1 MANCKGCNTAS
12 EASDAAQPLKVGS
25 FAANPFGLFDMGGEV
40 AQWVADNWHKSYK
53 GAPAD
58 GAAWLDDGS
67 YARVIRSGS
76 WSNGAADA
84 RAGSRDRYDGRIR
97 HPTLGFRVALTP

>member
-1 MANCKGCNTAS
+1 
-12 EASDAAQPLKVGS
+12 
-25 FAANPFGLFDMGGEV
+25 
-40 AQWVADNWHKSYK
+40 WVADNWHKSYK